1 MIICITNTHT
11 HTHTRITLKIL
22 KQSMK
27 RIENIP
33 GTSHQKI
40 NKRAKRTYLSIQ
52 ESNFQTKYISLFY
65 KNKE

>member
-1 MIICITNTHT
+1 M
-11 HTHTRITLKIL
+11 
-22 KQSMK
+22 
-27 RIENIP
+27 P

-52 ESNFQTKYISLFY
+52 ESKENKKKPSILNKKRENANTFTFLFQKTQIDFQTKNISLFY